1 MRTFDMHTP
10 ITYYGGKQQLADTI
24 IGMMPSHKIYCE
36 PFFGGGAV
44 FFAKG
49 KSYLEVINDVDDRLI
64 TFYEV
69 CQDENTFSNLIT
81 RIHQTLHS
89 ERYHKK
95 AYQIW
100 RNPSLCNGNKEELAW
115 AVWLVTN
122 MSFSGS
128 PSGGWKWDNGTAGSH
143 SGVVMDNYRQ
153 SFVPALH
160 ERLKNVQ
167 ISCRDAL
174 LVIQQR
180 DRAETFFFLDPPYPG
195 CEQKHYK
202 GYTFEHF
209 EELLEKLTYIQGK
222 FLLCNFDSDMLRK
235 YVTQNNWNMTIKD
248 MHMNV
253 SNFKGVSRR
262 KQEVMVYNYD
272 IEPKLF

>member
-1 MRTFDMHTP
+1 MRTP
-10 ITYYGGKQQLADTI
+10 ITYYGGKQQLASTI
-24 IGMMPSHKIYCE
+24 IEMIPAHRVYVE

-49 KSYLEVINDVDDRLI
+49 KSYLEVINDINDNLV

-69 CQDENTFSNLIT
+69 CQDAVLFAQLYD
-81 RIHQTLHS
+81 RVQHTLHS
-89 ERYHKK
+89 ERYYKTAYEIWQGKK
-95 AYQIW
+95 T
-100 RNPSLCNGNKEELAW
+100 GGGKVDKAW

-143 SGVVMDNYRQ
+143 SGIVMEHYRQ
-153 SFVPALH
+153 AFTPALH

-167 ISCRDAL
+167 ISCRDAS

-180 DRAETFFFLDPPYPG
+180 DREETFFFLDPPYPG

-202 GYTFEHF
+202 GFTFDHF
-209 EELLEKLTYIQGK
+209 EELLEMLSHIQGK
-222 FLLCNFDSDMLRK
+222 FLLCNFDSDVLRK
-235 YVTQNNWNMTIKD
+235 YVTQNGWNMAVKD
-248 MHMNV
+248 MTMRVANL
-253 SNFKGVSRR
+253 KGKARR

-272 IEPKLF
+272 LEPKLF